1 MENKRYRIHSV
12 IVFVI
17 AQIAWLTL
25 VVLWVYLYLSNY
37 IIVKRALSGLSIKIL
52 AGRINILVLIGGFFL
67 LLMILGG
74 MYFIFIFLAKQVDTT
89 RAYDNFIANVTHEL
103 KSPLASIQLH
113 LETLKKRNVERTKQ
127 RELIDLMLKDTDRL
141 RGLIETILK
150 ISMIEQKKM
159 IYNFDVY
166 EIGETIIPVINEV
179 VSCVKLD
186 RGRVKIEGAPRGKVL
201 LDLDAFKIVVR
212 NLVENAVKY
221 SVGELELVIN
231 LYIKHDKLYL
241 DFIDNGIGISPKDKK
256 RIFNKFLRLESKNIP
271 NVKGTGLGLYMVR
284 EIVKGHKGKIDVW
297 SEGEGKGSTFQVIFP
312 LFKERDKENVIKEKN
327 IKELEK

>member
-1 MENKRYRIHSV
+1 MEGKKYGIQSV

-37 IIVKRALSGLSIKIL
+37 IIVKRALLGLSIKIL

-113 LETLKKRNVERTKQ
+113 LETLKKRNVEREKQ
-127 RELIDLMLKDTDRL
+127 SELIDLMLRDTERL
-141 RGLIETILK
+141 RGLIDTILN
-150 ISMIEQKKM
+150 ISMIEQRKM
-159 IYNFDVY
+159 VYNFEVY
-166 EIGETIIPVINEV
+166 DIRETIIPVINEIA
-179 VSCVKLD
+179 SCVKLNT
-186 RGRVKIEGAPRGKVL
+186 GRIEVEGMPEGKVL

-221 SVGELELVIN
+221 SVGELRLIIK
-231 LYIKHDKLYL
+231 LYVKHNKFYL
-241 DFIDNGIGISPKDKK
+241 DFVDNGIGISPKDRK
-256 RIFNKFLRLESKNIP
+256 RIFNKFSRLESKNIP
-271 NVKGTGLGLYMVR
+271 NVKGTGLGLYMVK
-284 EIVKGHKGKIDVW
+284 EIVRGHRGKIDVW
-297 SEGEGKGSTFQVIFP
+297 SEGEGKGSTFQVVFP
-312 LFKERDKENVIKEKN
+312 LFKEKKAKKN
-327 IKELEK
+327 TGK